1 MKFEQV
7 KEYYKTYRAIALA
20 LGVTE
25 QTVRNW
31 KDSGIPYLP
40 QLALENL
47 TEGKLKAEKG
57 DLK

>member
-40 QLALENL
+40 QLALEKL
-47 TEGKLKAEKG
+47 TEGKLKAEKN
-57 DLK
+57 